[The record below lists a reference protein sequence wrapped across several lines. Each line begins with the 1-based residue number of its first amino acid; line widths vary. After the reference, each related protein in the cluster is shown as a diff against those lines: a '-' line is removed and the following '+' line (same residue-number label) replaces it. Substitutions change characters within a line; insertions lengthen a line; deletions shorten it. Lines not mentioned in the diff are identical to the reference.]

1 MNFDALDISSSAL
14 HAQRVKMDAIASN
27 LANVNTTKNP
37 DGTPGVYR
45 RKEVVFAGIY
55 NNQLNNNTNQAE
67 NTGDLGLKK
76 GFLKGSVQEN
86 IGLLSSGVRVMEVSD
101 DYTTPLKKVYNPS
114 HPDADESGYLELP
127 NVNVVKEMVDMI
139 SASRAYEANVTT
151 IKATKSMFAAA
162 IKI

>member
-1 MNFDALDISSSAL
+1 MNFNALDISSSAL

-45 RKEVVFAGIY
+45 RKEVVFASIY
-55 NNQLNNNTNQAE
+55 NGQLNNNTGEPESNWI
-67 NTGDLGLKK
+67 TGPQK
-76 GFLKGSVQEN
+76 GFLMGSVQEN
-86 IGLLSSGVRVMEVSD
+86 AGIISSGVKVMEVAD

-114 HPDADESGYLELP
+114 HPDADENGYLELP

-151 IKATKSMFAAA
+151 IKATKSMFSSAL
-162 IKI
+162 KI